1 MSENKKIVYVK
12 YFPDDMLQGCALLT
26 FQSELVYRRICDHI
40 YTSGNRLFDD
50 EITWQVLTAKFHTNN
65 DVIERIKS
73 ELIRKNKIYIKD
85 GLIGNKGCDK
95 WLEEAKS
102 FSEAK
107 SNAGKKGAQARW
119 NGTAIDLP
127 KATNSQQP
135 TANSQQSTRQLFEE
149 FWNIIRFKKGK
160 EDAKKVFVKINFDK
174 EKLKNTFVGH
184 PILDNTNH
192 EKIEINELLKGKII
206 SIFPGSR
213 LSELKSHVPILIEF
227 IKRMNREKNNYN
239 YIFHATEGSKEY
251 LSQIIKKN
259 NLENV
264 DLISNEN
271 IKIATIK
278 KSIFAIVK
286 SGTVSLEV
294 CKYGVPS
301 IIIYKMNF
309 LNFFIA
315 KLFLKIKYAN
325 MINIINNKEIIPE
338 LLQKECNS
346 DEIYKTVNYLLKKPE
361 LINEQLKQVNK
372 TIKELRSNTSSSN
385 EASNVL
391 LSYLR

>member
-1 MSENKKIVYVK
+1 MKKIFILTGEPSGDKLAAEVIKELKKAKKDIEYLSVGGQHLGSIGIKSIYDQKDITYIAFTDILLNIFKIKKKINETVK
-12 YFPDDMLQGCALLT
+12 KILDFNPDILFSVDSPDFTLRVSKIIKLKKPNIKTIHFIAPKVWAWRESRVKKMKSFL
-26 FQSELVYRRICDHI
+26 DHI
-40 YTSGNRLFDD
+40 ILLFDF
-50 EITWQVLTAKFHTNN
+50 E
-65 DVIERIKS
+65 
-73 ELIRKNKIYIKD
+73 
-85 GLIGNKGCDK
+85 
-95 WLEEAKS
+95 
-102 FSEAK
+102 
-107 SNAGKKGAQARW
+107 KKY
-119 NGTAIDLP
+119 
-127 KATNSQQP
+127 
-135 TANSQQSTRQLFEE
+135 
-149 FWNIIRFKKGK
+149 
-160 EDAKKVFVKINFDK
+160 FDK

-213 LSELKSHVPILIEF
+213 LSELKSHLPILIEF
-227 IKRMNREKNNYN
+227 IKKMNKDKIKYN
-239 YIFHATEGSKEY
+239 FIFHTTQGSKEY

-259 NLENV
+259 
-264 DLISNEN
+264 DLDNIDIVSNEN

-278 KSIFAIVK
+278 QSIFAIVK

-315 KLFLKIKYAN
+315 KLFLKIKFAN

-346 DEIYKTVNYLLKKPE
+346 DEIFKTVNYFLKKPD
-361 LINEQLKQVNK
+361 LINEQLKQVKK
-372 TIKELRSNTSSSN
+372 TIDKLRSNTSSST

>member
-1 MSENKKIVYVK
+1 MKKIFILTGEPSGDKLASEVIKELKKSKINIEYLSVGGQHLNSIGIKSIYDQKDITYIAFTDILFNIFKIKSKINETVKKIIDFSPDILFSVDSPDFTLRVSKIIKLKKPDIKTIHFIAPKVWAWREGRVKKMKSFLDHILLLFDFEKK
-12 YFPDDMLQGCALLT
+12 YFD
-26 FQSELVYRRICDHI
+26 R
-40 YTSGNRLFDD
+40 
-50 EITWQVLTAKFHTNN
+50 
-65 DVIERIKS
+65 
-73 ELIRKNKIYIKD
+73 
-85 GLIGNKGCDK
+85 
-95 WLEEAKS
+95 
-102 FSEAK
+102 
-107 SNAGKKGAQARW
+107 
-119 NGTAIDLP
+119 
-127 KATNSQQP
+127 
-135 TANSQQSTRQLFEE
+135 
-149 FWNIIRFKKGK
+149 
-160 EDAKKVFVKINFDK
+160 

-213 LSELKSHVPILIEF
+213 LSELKSHMPILIEF
-227 IKRMNREKNNYN
+227 IKKMNIEKNNYN

-338 LLQKECNS
+338 LLQNECNS

>member
-1 MSENKKIVYVK
+1 MKKIFILTGEPSGDKLASEVIKELKRIKNDIEYLSVGGQHLNSIGINSIYDQKDITFIAFTDIFLNIFKIKRKIDETVEKILDFNPDILFSVDSPDFTLRVSKIIKLKKPNIKTIHFIAPKVWAWREGRVK
-12 YFPDDMLQGCALLT
+12 KMKKYL
-26 FQSELVYRRICDHI
+26 DHI
-40 YTSGNRLFDD
+40 LLLFDF
-50 EITWQVLTAKFHTNN
+50 E
-65 DVIERIKS
+65 
-73 ELIRKNKIYIKD
+73 
-85 GLIGNKGCDK
+85 
-95 WLEEAKS
+95 
-102 FSEAK
+102 
-107 SNAGKKGAQARW
+107 KKY
-119 NGTAIDLP
+119 
-127 KATNSQQP
+127 
-135 TANSQQSTRQLFEE
+135 
-149 FWNIIRFKKGK
+149 
-160 EDAKKVFVKINFDK
+160 FDK

-184 PILDNTNH
+184 PILDNTNN

-227 IKRMNREKNNYN
+227 IKKMNNKKINYD
-239 YIFHATEGSKEY
+239 YIFHATENSKNY
-251 LSQIIKKN
+251 LSQVIKKN

-264 DLISNEN
+264 DIISNEK

-301 IIIYKMNF
+301 IIIYKMNS
-309 LNFFIA
+309 LNFVIA

-338 LLQKECNS
+338 LLQKKCNS
-346 DEIYKTVNYLLKKPE
+346 DEIYKTVNYLLKKPD
-361 LINEQLKQVNK
+361 LLNEQLKQVDN
-372 TIKELRSNTSSSN
+372 TIKKLTSTTSSRN

-391 LSYLR
+391 LSYLS

>member
-1 MSENKKIVYVK
+1 MKKIFILTGEPSGDKLAANVIKDLKKNKDDIEFLSVGGEHLKSIGIKSIFDQKDITYIAFTDVILNIFKIKKKINQTVQKILDFNPDILFSVDSPDFTLRISKIIKLKKPDIKTIHFIAPKVWAWREGRVKKMKSYLDHILLLFDFEKK
-12 YFPDDMLQGCALLT
+12 YF
-26 FQSELVYRRICDHI
+26 
-40 YTSGNRLFDD
+40 N
-50 EITWQVLTAKFHTNN
+50 
-65 DVIERIKS
+65 
-73 ELIRKNKIYIKD
+73 
-85 GLIGNKGCDK
+85 
-95 WLEEAKS
+95 
-102 FSEAK
+102 
-107 SNAGKKGAQARW
+107 
-119 NGTAIDLP
+119 
-127 KATNSQQP
+127 
-135 TANSQQSTRQLFEE
+135 
-149 FWNIIRFKKGK
+149 
-160 EDAKKVFVKINFDK
+160 K

-184 PILDNTNH
+184 PLLDDTNH
-192 EKIEINELLKGKII
+192 EKIEIREFLKDKII

-213 LSELKSHVPILIEF
+213 LSELKLHMPILIEF
-227 IKRMNREKNNYN
+227 IKKMNSAKIHYN
-239 YIFHATEGSKEY
+239 YIFHATQNSKVF

-259 NLENV
+259 NLQNI
-264 DLISNEN
+264 DLVSDEN

-294 CKYGVPS
+294 CKYGIPS

-315 KLFLKIKYAN
+315 KLFLKIKFAN

-361 LINEQLKQVNK
+361 VINEQLKHVNR
-372 TIKELRSNTSSSN
+372 TIKTLRSTTSSSI
-385 EASNVL
+385 EASKVL

>member
-1 MSENKKIVYVK
+1 MNK
-12 YFPDDMLQGCALLT
+12 
-26 FQSELVYRRICDHI
+26 
-40 YTSGNRLFDD
+40 
-50 EITWQVLTAKFHTNN
+50 
-65 DVIERIKS
+65 
-73 ELIRKNKIYIKD
+73 
-85 GLIGNKGCDK
+85 
-95 WLEEAKS
+95 
-102 FSEAK
+102 
-107 SNAGKKGAQARW
+107 
-119 NGTAIDLP
+119 
-127 KATNSQQP
+127 
-135 TANSQQSTRQLFEE
+135 
-149 FWNIIRFKKGK
+149 
-160 EDAKKVFVKINFDK
+160 
-174 EKLKNTFVGH
+174 
-184 PILDNTNH
+184 
-192 EKIEINELLKGKII
+192 
-206 SIFPGSR
+206 
-213 LSELKSHVPILIEF
+213 
-227 IKRMNREKNNYN
+227 EKNNYN
-239 YIFHATEGSKEY
+239 YIFHATENSKEY
-251 LSQIIKKN
+251 LSQIIIKKN

-315 KLFLKIKYAN
+315 KLFLKIKFAN

-338 LLQKECNS
+338 LLQNECNS

>member
-1 MSENKKIVYVK
+1 MKKIFILTGEPSGDKLAAEAIKELKKSDVNVEYLSVGGQHLKSIGIKSIYDQKDITYIAFTDILLNIFKIKRKINETVKKILDFNPDILFSVDSPDFTLRVSKIIKLKKPDIKTIHFIAPKVWAWREGRVKKMKSFLDHILLLFDFEKK
-12 YFPDDMLQGCALLT
+12 YFD
-26 FQSELVYRRICDHI
+26 R
-40 YTSGNRLFDD
+40 
-50 EITWQVLTAKFHTNN
+50 
-65 DVIERIKS
+65 
-73 ELIRKNKIYIKD
+73 
-85 GLIGNKGCDK
+85 
-95 WLEEAKS
+95 
-102 FSEAK
+102 
-107 SNAGKKGAQARW
+107 
-119 NGTAIDLP
+119 
-127 KATNSQQP
+127 
-135 TANSQQSTRQLFEE
+135 
-149 FWNIIRFKKGK
+149 
-160 EDAKKVFVKINFDK
+160 

-184 PILDNTNH
+184 PILDNINH

-227 IKRMNREKNNYN
+227 IKKMNEEKNNYN
-239 YIFHATEGSKEY
+239 FIFHATEGSKEY

-294 CKYGVPS
+294 CKYGIPS

-309 LNFFIA
+309 VNFFIA
-315 KLFLKIKYAN
+315 KLFLKIKFAN

-338 LLQKECNS
+338 LLQNECSS
-346 DEIYKTVNYLLKKPE
+346 DEIYKAVNYLLKKPE
-361 LINEQLKQVNK
+361 LIKQQLKQVNK
-372 TIKELRSNTSSSN
+372 TVMELKSTTSSSN
-385 EASNVL
+385 EVSNVL

>member
-1 MSENKKIVYVK
+1 MKKIFILTGEPSGDKLAAEVIKELNKSEIDIEYLSVGGQHLNFIGIKSIYDQKDITYIAFTDILFNIFKIKSKINETVK
-12 YFPDDMLQGCALLT
+12 KIIDFSPDILFSVDSPDFTLRVSKIIKLKKPDIKTIHFIAPKVWAWREGRVKKMKSFL
-26 FQSELVYRRICDHI
+26 DHI
-40 YTSGNRLFDD
+40 LLLFD
-50 EITWQVLTAKFHTNN
+50 
-65 DVIERIKS
+65 
-73 ELIRKNKIYIKD
+73 
-85 GLIGNKGCDK
+85 
-95 WLEEAKS
+95 
-102 FSEAK
+102 
-107 SNAGKKGAQARW
+107 
-119 NGTAIDLP
+119 
-127 KATNSQQP
+127 
-135 TANSQQSTRQLFEE
+135 FEM
-149 FWNIIRFKKGK
+149 KY
-160 EDAKKVFVKINFDK
+160 FDK

-227 IKRMNREKNNYN
+227 IKKMNKEKNNYN

-372 TIKELRSNTSSSN
+372 TIEELKSTTSSSN